1 MERQGSVKTIREL
14 RLALDRQAGKKIG
27 FVPTM
32 GALHEGHLSL
42 VGQARQDCDVVV
54 VSVFVNPL
62 QFGPAEDLAEYPR
75 LLDEDVT
82 SARGAGADIIFAP
95 AVEEMYPEPMVA
107 KVRVEGL
114 EDVLCGKYRPGHFA
128 GVATV
133 VVKLLNIVR
142 PERAYFGAK
151 DWQQLIIVRKVVKDF
166 NLAVEIVAMPTVRDA
181 DGLAKS
187 SRNRYLSPKERE
199 AALVLPAGIQAAA
212 KMIAAGERDA
222 GRVIAAAKEVIAAQP
237 GVKLEYFSIRG
248 PLDLLPVDVIAGEV
262 LVAAA
267 VYVGRARLID
277 NMVIKV

>member
-1 MERQGSVKTIREL
+1 MERQGPVKTIREL

-151 DWQQLIIVRKVVKDF
+151 DWQQLVIVRKVVKDF

-199 AALVLPAGIQAAA
+199 AALVLPVGIQAAA

-222 GRVIAAAKEVIAAQP
+222 GRVIATAKEVIAAQP

>member
-1 MERQGSVKTIREL
+1 MKGQGPVKTIREL
-14 RLALDRQAGKKIG
+14 RLALDGRAGGKIG

-42 VGQARQDCDVVV
+42 VRQARQDCDLVV

-62 QFGPAEDLAEYPR
+62 QFGPAEDLAKYPR
-75 LLDEDVT
+75 PLDEDV
-82 SARGAGADIIFAP
+82 AAAGGAGADIVFAP
-95 AVEEMYPEPMVA
+95 ADAEMYPEPMRT

-114 EDVLCGKYRPGHFA
+114 EDVLCGKDRPGHFA

-151 DWQQLIIVRKVVKDF
+151 DWQQLVIVRKAVDDL
-166 NLAVEIVAMPTVRDA
+166 NLPVEIVAMPTVRDA
-181 DGLAKS
+181 DGLALS
-187 SRNRYLSPKERE
+187 SRNRYLSPAERQT
-199 AALVLPAGIQAAA
+199 ALVLPAAIQTAA
-212 KMIAAGERDA
+212 KLIAAGERDA
-222 GRVIAAAKEVIAAQP
+222 GLVIAASKEIIAARP

-248 PLDLLPVDVIAGEV
+248 PLDLLPVDVIAGDV
-262 LVAAA
+262 LIAAA
-267 VYVGRARLID
+267 VYVGRTRLID